1 MKISCQ
7 WLEKYTGIYDEPENI
22 ARLLTN
28 SGLEVE
34 GIEHYE
40 SVKGGLK
47 GIVVGKV
54 LTCEKHPNADA
65 LTITTVDI
73 GDDKPLN
80 IVCGAPN
87 VQAGQKVAVATVG
100 TTLHHGGKT
109 MVIGKT
115 RIRSIESEGMIC
127 AEDELCI
134 GDSHE
139 GIMVLDPKAVPGT
152 PAAEY
157 FNVVTDT
164 ILEIGITPNRSDAL
178 SYIGI
183 ARDLT
188 AAWNAQ
194 YPSDPTRWKTLRL
207 PEEIQLPESDNS
219 LAIELVVEDNQ
230 ACIRYSGVTVRDITV
245 KDSPQWLKD
254 FLLASGVR
262 PINNIVDITNFV
274 MLEMGQPLH
283 AFDANKISGN
293 KVIVKKLAE
302 GTPFVTLDHIQRN
315 LTASDLMICNTDEA
329 MCIAGVYGGT
339 DSAVNEST
347 TCLFL
352 ESACFDPI
360 TIRRTSKHHGLKTD
374 ASFRFERGTD
384 PNITVTALKRATA
397 LILDIAGGS
406 VASEITDI
414 YPFPVSGKQI
424 EISYKEINN
433 LIGNNIAPAIVHRIL
448 EWLGITIYEQHIDGL
463 VVVVSPAKHDVTRPA
478 DLIEEILRIYGYNNI
493 DFDKPLKL
501 SISPC
506 EKPDQVR
513 LKNTISDWL
522 SSNGFNE
529 IMCNSLTKESLAE
542 ELGIVDKAKYV
553 RLLNPISRDLDA
565 MRQTL
570 LFGALETVIFNI
582 NRKIPN
588 LQLYE
593 FGIVYSCNGE
603 SRPSENPLGAYIE
616 KRRLSIILTG
626 KQYPSSWYS
635 EDRNNDFFRL
645 KNVAQRSLKRLG
657 IDFNKVTE
665 ANGNHPAFD
674 YSLVWML
681 NNKPLAELG
690 RLSDKVTHYFDI
702 RQDVFYADIDWD
714 YCVACI
720 SRLHPLSFEPL
731 AKYPEVNRDLAF
743 LLDKEVEFSAVDKCI
758 RSAGGELLK
767 HLSLF
772 DIYQGDQIP
781 EGMKSYAVSLT
792 LQHLHKTLTDE
803 EVGVTIHN
811 IVTALQKDTGAVIR

>member
-1 MKISCQ
+1 
-7 WLEKYTGIYDEPENI
+7 NI

-34 GIEHYE
+34 GIEYYE

-47 GIVVGKV
+47 GVVVGNV

-207 PEEIQLPESDNS
+207 PEEIQLPAPDNS
-219 LAIELVVEDNQ
+219 HAIELIVEDHH
-230 ACIRYSGVTVRDITV
+230 ACVRYSGVTVRDITV

-283 AFDANKISGN
+283 AFDTAKISGN

-463 VVVVSPAKHDVTRPA
+463 VVIVSPAKHDVTRPA

-635 EDRNNDFFRL
+635 EDR
-645 KNVAQRSLKRLG
+645 
-657 IDFNKVTE
+657 
-665 ANGNHPAFD
+665 
-674 YSLVWML
+674 
-681 NNKPLAELG
+681 
-690 RLSDKVTHYFDI
+690 
-702 RQDVFYADIDWD
+702 
-714 YCVACI
+714 
-720 SRLHPLSFEPL
+720 
-731 AKYPEVNRDLAF
+731 
-743 LLDKEVEFSAVDKCI
+743 
-758 RSAGGELLK
+758 
-767 HLSLF
+767 
-772 DIYQGDQIP
+772 
-781 EGMKSYAVSLT
+781 
-792 LQHLHKTLTDE
+792 
-803 EVGVTIHN
+803 
-811 IVTALQKDTGAVIR
+811 